1 MFKSYVPALLLTV
14 AAALLSRQSVAQ
26 YTPTKWEFYFEAGP
40 KISDFRTT
48 AYGGTYSPQSASPIF
63 SDADRKITVRNT
75 FSGFMQVKAFKPLS
89 ERIVLAGTLGLDMQH
104 LNYKTGYTQTVIND
118 YITSYE
124 QEHISRLLTRA
135 RADWGIYYRFNLG
148 TSAHLMPG
156 VAVGQMVNLSQDG
169 YSYTFIQPGLYFT
182 NNRLLLSATVSDT
195 PYNVL
200 IPGASR
206 FEGELNGPYTY
217 DAEYR
222 IREFQLSV
230 GAKF

>member
-1 MFKSYVPALLLTV
+1 MLKSYVPALLLTV
-14 AAALLSRQSVAQ
+14 TGALLSRPSVAQ
-26 YTPTKWEFYFEAGP
+26 YTPTKWAFYFEAGP
-40 KISDFRTT
+40 KISDFR
-48 AYGGTYSPQSASPIF
+48 AMSYGGTYSPRSASLVFPE
-63 SDADRKITVRNT
+63 DQRKITIRNT

-89 ERIVLAGTLGLDMQH
+89 ERVVLAATLGLDMQH
-104 LNYKTGYTQTVIND
+104 LNYKTGYTQTVVND
-118 YITSYE
+118 IITAYE
-124 QEHISRLLTRA
+124 NQHISRLLARA

-156 VAVGQMVNLSQDG
+156 VAVGQMVNLSHNG

-182 NNRLLLSATVSDT
+182 NDWLLLSATVSDT